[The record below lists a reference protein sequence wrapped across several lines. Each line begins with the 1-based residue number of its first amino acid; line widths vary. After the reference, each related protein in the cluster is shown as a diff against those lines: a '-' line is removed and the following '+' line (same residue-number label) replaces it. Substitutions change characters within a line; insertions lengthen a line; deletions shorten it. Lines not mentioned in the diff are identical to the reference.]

1 MVLGLSKNRWHVPVQ
16 ILGTVF
22 FVVGYFLAHAHA
34 GRNYVRRKTPHA
46 IYTDT
51 NTHTLNMYKYI
62 TFVLLFSP
70 YLGTSYR
77 TPLVCIDCYMV
88 SGGTTYSWWIP

>member
-34 GRNYVRRKTPHA
+34 GRNYVRKLKTPHSICTDA
-46 IYTDT
+46 HSHTFNIHNIYQ
-51 NTHTLNMYKYI
+51 LFSLC
-62 TFVLLFSP
+62 FVLLSRN
-70 YLGTSYR
+70 LILHTAGLH
-77 TPLVCIDCYMV
+77 PLLY
-88 SGGTTYSWWIP
+88 GQ